1 MTKLDAR
8 TLAGLVDL
16 GAQIA
21 AVRTSKGITRSEIAR
36 RVRMQRS
43 NYVRIEKGEKNV
55 TYDTLLR
62 IADGLGVELRVVL
75 GDA

>member
-1 MTKLDAR
+1 VTKLDAR